1 MQPKYEDLTDRELLI
16 LIAKSIIALNERL
29 TELCNEKKECQ
40 ERTKYLYFT
49 LQCDS
54 GENLGF
60 SDLLK

>member
-40 ERTKYLYFT
+40 ERTK
-49 LQCDS
+49 
-54 GENLGF
+54 
-60 SDLLK
+60 